1 MKKDNY
7 DSAVKVIKTAILQM
21 QYEAIKSVN
30 AKQLQLYF
38 AIGKYIS
45 FNSRNGVWGEGAIDA
60 ISEKLEREMPG
71 LRGYSGRN
79 LRCMRTFYEEWHFL
93 ENVPNSNL
101 ESADAKLENSI
112 IVRSF
117 IMPNTFP
124 MEEFVSIGFTL
135 HVVIMSKIKSI
146 DERLFYIKKTAN
158 EHFTRE
164 QLKEVIASD
173 AYNHQ
178 GQLPNNFMAALPI
191 ETQAFK
197 AIETFK
203 DEYLLDNLNAE
214 EIVIRDKEDTDE
226 RVLENRIVHNIKKTI
241 LTFGKDFAFIRN
253 QYHISAFGEDQYI
266 DLLFFNR
273 ELNCLVAIE
282 LKKGDFK
289 PAYLGQLS
297 GYLSVLSKFE
307 RKEHEN
313 QPIGIILCKNMNKS
327 YVDFIIQDYTKPMGV
342 ATYKDLSE
350 EVKKCLPS
358 IDELTKILNDE
369 KDEIKEEVC

>member
-71 LRGYSGRN
+71 LRGYSARN
-79 LRCMRTFYEEWHFL
+79 LRYMRIFYEEWHFL
-93 ENVPNSNL
+93 DNVPNSNL
-101 ESADAKLENSI
+101 ETAVAKSDICDYNDMFL
-112 IVRSF
+112 VT
-117 IMPNTFP
+117 PDFP
-124 MEEFVSIGFTL
+124 IEEFLSIGYSL
-135 HVVIMSKIKSI
+135 HLMIMSKVKNI
-146 DERLFYIKKTAN
+146 DERVFYIKKAAY
-158 EHFTRE
+158 EHYTRE
-164 QLKEVIASD
+164 QLKNAIISD
-173 AYNHQ
+173 AYHHQ
-178 GQLPNNFMAALPI
+178 GQLPNNFMTALPI

-253 QYHISAFGEDQYI
+253 QYRISAFGEDQYI

-297 GYLSVLSKFE
+297 GYLSVLNKFE

-327 YVDFIIQDYTKPMGV
+327 YGDFIIQDYTKPMGV

-358 IDELTKILNDE
+358 IDELAKILDDE
-369 KDEIKEEVC
+369 EEGEKENE

>member
-45 FNSRNGVWGEGAIDA
+45 INSRNGVWGEGAIDA

-117 IMPNTFP
+117 IIPNAFP

-164 QLKEVIASD
+164 QLKEAIASD
-173 AYNHQ
+173 AYHHQ
-178 GQLPNNFMAALPI
+178 GQLPNNFMNTFPI

-197 AIETFK
+197 AIESFK

-297 GYLSVLSKFE
+297 GYLSVLNKFE

-358 IDELTKILNDE
+358 IDELTKILDDE
-369 KDEIKEEVC
+369 EEGEKENE

>member
-60 ISEKLEREMPG
+60 ISEKLEKEMPG

-79 LRCMRTFYEEWHFL
+79 LRLMRQFYDEWSFL
-93 ENVPNSNL
+93 DKLPNSNL
-101 ESADAKLENSI
+101 EIAPAKLQFVDNIPVELNQNITMEMFLSI
-112 IVRSF
+112 SF
-117 IMPNTFP
+117 TNHSLI
-124 MEEFVSIGFTL
+124 I
-135 HVVIMSKIKSI
+135 SKTKNN
-146 DERLFYIKKTAN
+146 DERLFYLKQCIKNKYSS
-158 EHFTRE
+158 RE
-164 QLKEVIASD
+164 LIAAIKRD
-173 AYNHQ
+173 AYHHQ
-178 GQLPNNFMAALPI
+178 GQLPNNFMTALPI

-197 AIETFK
+197 AIESFK

-358 IDELTKILNDE
+358 IDELTKILDDE

>member
-45 FNSRNGVWGEGAIDA
+45 FNSRNGAWGEGAIDA

-71 LRGYSGRN
+71 LRGYSRRN
-79 LRCMRTFYEEWHFL
+79 LRSMRLFYEGWHFL
-93 ENVPNSNL
+93 DNIPNSNL
-101 ESADAKLENSI
+101 EPAGAKLKNAI
-112 IVRSF
+112 IVRPF
-117 IMPNTFP
+117 IDVDDFP
-124 MEEFVSIGFTL
+124 IQEFLSLGFTL
-135 HVVIMSKIKSI
+135 HRTILSRVKSI
-146 DERLFYIKKTAN
+146 EGRVFYIQKAAR
-158 EHFTRE
+158 EHYSRE
-164 QLKEVIASD
+164 ELDLSISND
-173 AYNHQ
+173 DYHHQ
-178 GQLPNNFMAALPI
+178 GQLPNNFTNTLPI

-226 RVLENRIVHNIKKTI
+226 RVLENRIVHNIKKAI

-297 GYLSVLSKFE
+297 GYLSVLNKFE

-358 IDELTKILNDE
+358 IDELTKILDE
-369 KDEIKEEVC
+369 QEGN